1 MTKPSLLI
9 MAAGLGSRYGSLK
22 QIDPVGPS
30 GEAIIDYSVY
40 DAVRAGF
47 DKVVFVI
54 RKNIEDEF
62 RNSLLK
68 RFEKFTDID
77 YVFQELDMLPEPYSL
92 PAERIKPWGT
102 AHAVLMAKG
111 KINQPFAAINAD
123 DFYGMDAFRKMA
135 NHLQSQGMETDYSMV
150 GYDLEKTLSEHG
162 SVSRGV
168 CSLDS
173 DGYLKTIKERTHI
186 RREGREIVF
195 EENGQ
200 KFPLDRN
207 TKVSMNFW
215 GFTPTIFRQ
224 IERGFKEF
232 LSKNISE
239 LKSEYYIPALVDELI
254 KSGNG
259 RVNVLTSKARWFGVT
274 YREDR
279 EMVINEIRKLVDA
292 GDYPENLW
300 K

>member
-1 MTKPSLLI
+1 MKKPSLLI

-22 QIDPVGPS
+22 QIDPVGPA

-40 DAVRAGF
+40 DAIRAGF
-47 DKVVFVI
+47 GKVVFVI
-54 RKNIEDEF
+54 RKNIEEDF
-62 RNSLLK
+62 KNSLLK

-77 YVFQELDMLPEPYSL
+77 YVFQELEMIPAPYSL

-102 AHAVLMAKG
+102 AHAVLMARK
-111 KINQPFAAINAD
+111 KIDQPFAAINAD

-135 NHLQSQGMETDYSMV
+135 NHLLNTGRETDYSMV
-150 GYDLEKTLSEHG
+150 GYELEKTLSEHG

-173 DGYLKTIKERTHI
+173 GGYLKTIKERTHI
-186 RREGREIVF
+186 RRERKEIVF

-200 KFPLDRN
+200 TFPLERN

-215 GFTPTIFRQ
+215 GFTPTVFSQ
-224 IERGFKEF
+224 IEAGFTEF
-232 LSKNISE
+232 LSKNISD
-239 LKSEYYIPALVDELI
+239 LKSEYYIPALINELI

-259 RVNVLTSKARWFGVT
+259 RVNVLTSNARWFGVT
-274 YREDR
+274 YKEDR
-279 EMVINEIRKLVDA
+279 KMVINEIRKLVES